1 MCSSGS
7 VVLPVVLARGHK
19 LKTLESE
26 FFAYIFCLF
35 KVLIVINILFL
46 GIMFVSVAE
55 ISQLMTVVSQ
65 GRTPVMTS
73 GHLKG
78 VQDSCQPMLMVR

>member
-1 MCSSGS
+1 M
-7 VVLPVVLARGHK
+7 
-19 LKTLESE
+19 
-26 FFAYIFCLF
+26 
-35 KVLIVINILFL
+35 VINNLFL
-46 GIMFVSVAE
+46 EIMFVSVAE
-55 ISQLMTVVSQ
+55 TSQLMTDVSQ